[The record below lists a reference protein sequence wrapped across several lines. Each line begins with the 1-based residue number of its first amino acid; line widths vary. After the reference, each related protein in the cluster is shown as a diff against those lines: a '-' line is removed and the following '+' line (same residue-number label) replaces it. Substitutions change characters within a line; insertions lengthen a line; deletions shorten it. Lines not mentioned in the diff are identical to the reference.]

1 MGNHSGDLAN
11 FGVTADLMSSS
22 TPKFAKSPTS
32 NTAIPRI
39 PEKITKLQMCFEPSN

>member
-22 TPKFAKSPTS
+22 TPKFAKSSTS

-39 PEKITKLQMCFEPSN
+39 LEEENNEKIS